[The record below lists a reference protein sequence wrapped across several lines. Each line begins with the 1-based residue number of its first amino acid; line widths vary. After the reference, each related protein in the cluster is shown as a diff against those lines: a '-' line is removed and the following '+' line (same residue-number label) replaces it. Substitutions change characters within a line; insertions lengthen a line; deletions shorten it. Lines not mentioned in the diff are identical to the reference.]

1 MIPTDSRYQIE
12 KNKILIFGAGRIGRS
27 FIGQLFARGGYSVV
41 FVDIDLPT
49 VNILNERG
57 SYRIVL
63 KGDTDSEIVVNNVKA
78 IFAGDRDK
86 VREAVSTASIISFS
100 VGKNAVEKVIPLVA
114 EGLKLRRERFGD
126 EPVDIIIA
134 ENMISGA
141 EFIRQRL
148 IETLPAD
155 YPVDEMVGLVET
167 SIGKMVPIMTK
178 AELAIDP
185 VLVYAEPYNTLILDS
200 KGFRRPVPPIPG
212 LAPKENIKA
221 WVDRKAFI
229 HNLGH
234 ATAAYYGFFHH
245 PGAVYISEVLD
256 DRSVLDFTR
265 DVMKESADVL
275 YAAYPSDFSISD
287 LDDHI
292 DDLLFRF
299 RNRALRDTLY
309 RVGHDLGRKLAS
321 DDRFMGAVHLAGKYS
336 KPSEKI
342 LTAMSYGLFFSARD
356 DEGNFFGPDIKL
368 LDSLDEGFK
377 EVLINKLDF
386 DPAEDIGPLSFLE
399 KMYNE
404 LKRLKPVYQ

>member
-1 MIPTDSRYQIE
+1 MIPTDNRYQIE
-12 KNKILIFGAGRIGRS
+12 NNKILIFGAGRIGRS
-27 FIGQLFARGGYSVV
+27 FIGQLFSRGGYSVV
-41 FVDIDLPT
+41 FIDIDLP
-49 VNILNERG
+49 VINLLNERG
-57 SYRIVL
+57 SYRIVT
-63 KGDTDSEIVVNNVKA
+63 KGEKDTEIVITNVKA
-78 IFAGDRDK
+78 IFAGDSDK

-114 EGLKLRRERFGD
+114 SGLKLRRERFGD

-141 EFIRQRL
+141 EFVRQKL
-148 IETLPAD
+148 IESLPSD
-155 YPVDEMVGLVET
+155 YPVDELVGLVET

-185 VLVYAEPYNTLILDS
+185 VLVYAEAYNTLILDR

-234 ATAAYYGFFHH
+234 ATAAYYGFFNH
-245 PGAVYISEVLD
+245 PEAVYISEVLD
-256 DRSVLDFTR
+256 DGKVLDFTR
-265 DVMKESADVL
+265 EVMKESADVL
-275 YAAYPSDFSISD
+275 YEAYPSDFSGKD
-287 LDDHI
+287 LDYHI
-292 DDLLFRF
+292 DDLLLRF

-321 DDRFMGAVHLAGKYS
+321 DDRFMGAVHLARKYS

-342 LTAMSYGLFFSARD
+342 LAAMSYGFFFRSKD
-356 DEGNFFGPDIKL
+356 DEGNLFNSDIQL
-368 LDSLDEGFK
+368 IDSLRNDFKGVIINQLGFDS
-377 EVLINKLDF
+377 V
-386 DPAEDIGPLSFLE
+386 EDVDSISFLE

-404 LKRLKPVYQ
+404 LKRLKPVSQ